1 MVWRVT
7 THTRRKGGDSFCY
20 RLIFYI
26 IADEQNTHVCS
37 QSFFSSGGVSAF
49 DTSGLRQKI
58 IASPAGR
65 RDLRPGRTQLSINVP
80 LHLQASGRG
89 LECRRKLENVQ
100 SKKQNCGNENYALWC
115 MRPFSPSGSCRFQ
128 QKQFVSCDRKRAH
141 LKLFAVAGAAFAGC
155 RIFLTARR

>member
-37 QSFFSSGGVSAF
+37 QSFFSSEGVSAF

-65 RDLRPGRTQLSINVP
+65 RDLRPGRTQPSIKRPTPPASERPGARVP
-80 LHLQASGRG
+80 AEIGKCPI
-89 LECRRKLENVQ
+89 EKAKLRE
-100 SKKQNCGNENYALWC
+100 
-115 MRPFSPSGSCRFQ
+115 
-128 QKQFVSCDRKRAH
+128 
-141 LKLFAVAGAAFAGC
+141 
-155 RIFLTARR
+155 